1 MAGTLGQI
9 GQGGLGTSLQ
19 SALGLGELAGA
30 SQRADLARL
39 EAQRQIASEIQAREQ
54 RILDQQYQDF
64 LAQRG
69 YPREQIAFYSDI
81 VRGTGPMFGQ
91 VTQTTQPMAPFGQ
104 QLLGY
109 GLGALGAYKALA

>member
-1 MAGTLGQI
+1 MAGTLGQV

-19 SALGLGELAGA
+19 SALGLGEITGA
-30 SQRADLARL
+30 QQRSDLARF
-39 EAQRQIASEIQAREQ
+39 EAQRQIANQTQ
-54 RILDQQYQDF
+54 QQNQQILSQQYQDF

-69 YPREQIAFYSDI
+69 YPREQIAFYSDL
-81 VRGTGPMFGQ
+81 VRGNAPLFGTVQ
-91 VTQTTQPMAPFGQ
+91 QTTQPTPGVGQ